1 MARICI
7 LTAGHLTTSP
17 RMLKSADA
25 LSEAGHDVRVVA
37 TRHMAWAAEADAT
50 VRRTRPWPCT
60 VVDYDRATGRG
71 LYVISGARRRVA
83 IAVASWL
90 SPARTPMPLVYRAY
104 SRVHSE
110 LVRAAMAEPVDFLYG
125 GTTGAVGAAAVAAE
139 RMQVPYAVDFED
151 FHSGEQQ
158 WEDAETVN
166 GLAARVER
174 EVIGRARF
182 VTTSSRE
189 MSAEYAR
196 AYDIDPIIVN
206 NTFPLPASAPAF
218 GMRDG
223 GPLKLYWFSQT
234 IGPRRGLEDVIR
246 AVARAGIPTEL
257 HLRGRVAD
265 GYDAHLT
272 GEAAAAPALRI
283 VFHAPARPDDMV
295 PLCAGYHAGLA
306 VELNDTRSHQLCLSN
321 KALTYILAGL
331 AVVLTDTLGHRTF
344 AADLRCG
351 ALVFAPGDVAQLASG
366 LKRWYD
372 NPSSLATAQQAAWH
386 AAATRWHWE
395 HAQERGALLRAFE
408 GGLR

>member
-7 LTAGHLTTSP
+7 LTAGHLATCP

-25 LSEAGHDVRVVA
+25 LADAGHDVRVVA
-37 TRHMAWAAEADAT
+37 TRHMAWAAEADAA
-50 VRRTRPWPCT
+50 VRRTRSWPCT
-60 VVDYDRATGRG
+60 VVNYDRATGRG
-71 LYVISGARRRVA
+71 LYATSGARRRLATA
-83 IAVASWL
+83 IATSL

-104 SRVHSE
+104 SRVHPE
-110 LVRAAMAEPVDFLYG
+110 LVRAAMAKPADFFYG
-125 GTTGAVGAAAVAAE
+125 GTTGAIGATAVAAA
-139 RMQVPYAVDFED
+139 RMHVPYAVDLED
-151 FHSGEQQ
+151 FHSAEQQ
-158 WEDAETVN
+158 GEGADAVN
-166 GLAARVER
+166 GLAARIER

-196 AYDIDPIIVN
+196 AYDIEPVVVN
-206 NTFPLPASAPAF
+206 NTFPLPGTAPAF
-218 GMRDG
+218 GERRG
-223 GPLKLYWFSQT
+223 GPLTLYWFSQT

-246 AVARAGIPTEL
+246 AIAQAAIPAEL

-272 GEAAAAPALRI
+272 GEAAAAPTLRL
-283 VFHAPARPDDMV
+283 VFHAPAAPDDMV
-295 PLCAGYHAGLA
+295 SLCGGHHAGLA

-331 AVVLTDTLGHRTF
+331 AVVLTDTPGHRTL
-344 AADLRCG
+344 AADLRGG
-351 ALVFAPGDVAQLASG
+351 AVVYAPGDVAQLASG

-372 NPSSLATAQQAAWH
+372 DPSSLATAQRAAWH
-386 AAATRWHWE
+386 AATTRWHWE

-408 GGLR
+408 GELR